1 MAALDL
7 PPGFLLRMKHLLGEE
22 FQDFLDIFNSS
33 PCHGLRVNTL
43 KLPIEQFINISP
55 FSLSPLPWCTSGFL
69 VPDDEKPGKNPYHAA
84 GLYYLQ
90 DPSAMAVVEILAPQ
104 PFERVLDLAAAPGG
118 KTTHL
123 ASMMNGRGLLVAN
136 EIKTKRIGHLTMN
149 LERWGARNVLIANET
164 PERLAGHF
172 GAYFDRVLV
181 DAPCSGEGM
190 FRKDPTA
197 CQDWSEGMIQGCAVR
212 QTAIMHYA
220 ARLVRPGG
228 WLVYST
234 CTFNPEENESTITR
248 FIREHAD
255 YSLVDPP
262 RWPGFTTGRPDWL
275 PDNETLPELRRT
287 IRLWPHRLQGEGHFI
302 AMLHRDEPDSKNRGI
317 SQPRLWRTDKLP
329 RSLQQVYE
337 TFCRENLNEIPAM
350 DRLAVVGFRL
360 YQLPEG
366 MPRLNGLR
374 VIHPGW
380 WLGTFKKD
388 RFEPAHAL
396 ALSLKTSNCYHLLS
410 LPADSPELLAYLRC
424 ENLDLDSIDQYWSG
438 GKKDGWV
445 VVAVQPHN
453 SNASPQVK
461 DTFAFPM
468 GWGKRVHGILKN
480 HYPRGLQW
488 K

>member
-1 MAALDL
+1 
-7 PPGFLLRMKHLLGEE
+7 
-22 FQDFLDIFNSS
+22 
-33 PCHGLRVNTL
+33 
-43 KLPIEQFINISP
+43 
-55 FSLSPLPWCTSGFL
+55 
-69 VPDDEKPGKNPYHAA
+69 
-84 GLYYLQ
+84 
-90 DPSAMAVVEILAPQ
+90 
-104 PFERVLDLAAAPGG
+104 
-118 KTTHL
+118 
-123 ASMMNGRGLLVAN
+123 MNGRGLLVAN

>member
-55 FSLSPLPWCTSGFL
+55 FPLSPLPWCTSGFL

-190 FRKDPTA
+190 FRKDPPPA
-197 CQDWSEGMIQGCAVR
+197 RIGVR
-212 QTAIMHYA
+212 
-220 ARLVRPGG
+220 
-228 WLVYST
+228 
-234 CTFNPEENESTITR
+234 E
-248 FIREHAD
+248 
-255 YSLVDPP
+255 
-262 RWPGFTTGRPDWL
+262 
-275 PDNETLPELRRT
+275 
-287 IRLWPHRLQGEGHFI
+287 
-302 AMLHRDEPDSKNRGI
+302 
-317 SQPRLWRTDKLP
+317 
-329 RSLQQVYE
+329 
-337 TFCRENLNEIPAM
+337 
-350 DRLAVVGFRL
+350 
-360 YQLPEG
+360 
-366 MPRLNGLR
+366 
-374 VIHPGW
+374 
-380 WLGTFKKD
+380 
-388 RFEPAHAL
+388 
-396 ALSLKTSNCYHLLS
+396 
-410 LPADSPELLAYLRC
+410 
-424 ENLDLDSIDQYWSG
+424 
-438 GKKDGWV
+438 
-445 VVAVQPHN
+445 
-453 SNASPQVK
+453 
-461 DTFAFPM
+461 
-468 GWGKRVHGILKN
+468 
-480 HYPRGLQW
+480 
-488 K
+488 